1 MEDNMIENIV
11 FEIINSYDI
20 NLILS
25 ISKDIELDFM
35 DIFPKSQIE
44 RTEIEIELRQK
55 AKCIEKEEK
64 GEYYLLNTP
73 INTILGVLR
82 VVKLRIF
89 DNKKNKRGTMD
100 FKSSYYEQIKKIV
113 RGKKD
118 VYIISK
124 SKDELIEIP
133 IGDNFIYFSNSP
145 KSL

>member
-1 MEDNMIENIV
+1 
-11 FEIINSYDI
+11 
-20 NLILS
+20 
-25 ISKDIELDFM
+25 M

-113 RGKKD
+113 KGKKD

>member
-100 FKSSYYEQIKKIV
+100 FKSSYYEQIKK
-113 RGKKD
+113 
-118 VYIISK
+118 
-124 SKDELIEIP
+124 
-133 IGDNFIYFSNSP
+133 
-145 KSL
+145 